1 MTTVEYR
8 TFIIIFIMIKVR
20 REQKKKVNAS
30 FLLKLNRLIR
40 FVSFCIAVIY
50 ILYYTKNQFIFR
62 QIGKIFQLKIHC
74 I

>member
-1 MTTVEYR
+1 
-8 TFIIIFIMIKVR
+8 MIKVR